1 MVASYPL
8 IIFLAACA
16 VPLSWLVPERFSFD
30 AVALWTLVC
39 LALLSPI
46 TAVWL
51 ALIVLTLPLL
61 FARPVRPQ
69 GMWIFSAATVV
80 VAGLVFSRIMP
91 VWGWIGVAYVTLR
104 ALHVI
109 LDGWMGRI
117 GSLGWRDSWQYFL
130 FLPVIAA
137 GPVNRLP
144 HFQHQLRRRRF
155 EAMQVF
161 SGAERFGSGLVLVFV
176 IDGQIFARLK
186 RGITEFTAATP
197 VPEFALLWIDSAVGW
212 VQLYVVFSGTTNV
225 ALGLSLMMGLAL
237 EENFDH
243 PWAARS
249 LPEFWSRWHMTL
261 THWVRDYV
269 FRPSV
274 AAMRSPLM
282 GLVLTMLIVGLWHA
296 FSVYYVLWAVWQSL
310 GIIISRIMVTRG
322 PRISSQISAVLGP
335 LFNLCWLSA
344 ALPVLALIGV
354 VP

>member
-1 MVASYPL
+1 MMVASYPL
-8 IIFLAACA
+8 ITLLAICA
-16 VPLSWLVPERFSFD
+16 VPVAWLVPRQFAFD

-39 LALLSPI
+39 LALLSPV
-46 TAVWL
+46 TAIWL
-51 ALIVLTLPLL
+51 ALIVLALPLL
-61 FARPVRPQ
+61 FTRLVPSR
-69 GMWIFSAATVV
+69 GIW
-80 VAGLVFSRIMP
+80 VAGAAAVVIAGMVVSRIVP

-117 GSLGWRDSWQYFL
+117 EAFSWRESWQYFL

-155 EAMQVF
+155 DPVQVF
-161 SGAERFGSGLVLVFV
+161 SGAERAGLGLVLVFV
-176 IDGQIFARLK
+176 LDSEIFSPLDRWMA
-186 RGITEFTAATP
+186 EATVALP
-197 VPEFALLWIDSAVGW
+197 DFAMLWIGSALGW
-212 VQLYVVFSGTTNV
+212 VQLYVVFSGTTHV
-225 ALGLSLMMGLAL
+225 ALGLAMMMGLAL
-237 EENFDH
+237 EENFDR

-249 LPEFWSRWHMTL
+249 LPEFWTRWHMTL

-269 FRPSV
+269 FRPTV
-274 AAMRSPLM
+274 AATRNPVA
-282 GLVLTMLIVGLWHA
+282 GLGLAMLIVGLWHA
-296 FSVYYVLWAVWQSL
+296 FSIYYVLWAVWQSL
-310 GIIISRIMVTRG
+310 GIILSRMMVTRG
-322 PRISSQISAVLGP
+322 PAIPGRVSVVLGP